1 MILQFL
7 WSDEGCYLQQTHF
20 MFLYM
25 LKDLEFLQHSGE
37 SIQRGA
43 EGKELQGRLYY
54 CPIRASQSSWQEGNQ
69 FIVL

>member
-1 MILQFL
+1 
-7 WSDEGCYLQQTHF
+7 

-25 LKDLEFLQHSGE
+25 LKDFEFLQHSRK

-54 CPIRASQSSWQEGNQ
+54 CPIRTSQSSWQEGNQ